1 MSCRRVIS
9 RQLLKFSWLRWD
21 SNRLSPH
28 LLGDRHTGWWHGGFV
43 TWLLEVE
50 TAGVA
55 NFEALAT
62 LRLSKIIFKGLRA
75 LLSSV
80 IGPSWHTRHW
90 FFSQSWGGGG
100 CPWPAACYR
109 SPEKPSHI
117 AWVSP
122 AFCHCLFRKLLA
134 ERRTR
139 GCIVTKEPPSEHSAT
154 SGIHS
159 DDQTISAPSSP
170 PACLAAGLCS

>member
-1 MSCRRVIS
+1 M
-9 RQLLKFSWLRWD
+9 
-21 SNRLSPH
+21 
-28 LLGDRHTGWWHGGFV
+28 
-43 TWLLEVE
+43 
-50 TAGVA
+50 A

-62 LRLSKIIFKGLRA
+62 LRLSKIKIFKGLRV

-90 FFSQSWGGGG
+90 FFSQSCRGGGAALG
-100 CPWPAACYR
+100 LQPAITR

-134 ERRTR
+134 ERRAR

-170 PACLAAGLCS
+170 SSLPAWLAAGLCS